1 MPKKAMVIYVDKKIT
16 LHDLILIFGENFIPA
31 DIDKKILMKHF
42 EVGENRIIGNK
53 TVEKIKDVL
62 LASIEATRTEQNK
75 ERGRVIES
83 PLERLMPRS
92 QIVPQEPKEEIKT
105 PETVQEEDKY
115 GLKTLKSG
123 IVTQRLSE
131 RSKSKSSSEE
141 IKSLGEDLKEE
152 ANSQL
157 PSIEELTVLSGGNLK
172 RNGLIPE
179 TVKKEVAIRE
189 FQAQGEDFS
198 KRWGEEKIRDREGKM
213 QEINNPAYIFHSD
226 LWQFEEAREINKM
239 QRCEIMQHVVLNM
252 VANNINVVMLENEE
266 EPFFVVEGYG
276 ILHSKESL
284 IGQVKVNELIQ
295 LLIISSEAWQIALKK
310 PEAMIRGIDPSR
322 KDQLH
327 AIDMTSI
334 VPLANI
340 RSKIVEYD
348 GKFKINYE
356 NPEQVLTKCT
366 RAIENHRKNIIWT
379 CGANTIDI
387 LREASKRH
395 RILID
400 NPSNCLNLVVLGT
413 NQAFHPM
420 KVSFEDPNKLKI
432 EELLPDYCKKHSI
445 FSEKDMTNIFGS
457 IPAIYDSSI
466 TEEIVSEN
474 TMIANAVYRRIGYS
488 AIESIF
494 EPGYIQ
500 GSQAEIIPVSKL
512 DIILPPPTEELQQ
525 KLIRKGLNIEQDTV
539 GF

>member
-1 MPKKAMVIYVDKKIT
+1 MVIYLDKKIT
-16 LHDLILIFGENFIPA
+16 LHDLLLIFGEDFIPA

-42 EVGENRIIGNK
+42 EIGENRIIGKK
-53 TVEKIKDVL
+53 TIEKIKEVL
-62 LASIEATRTEQNK
+62 VASIETTRNEQNK

-83 PLERLMPRS
+83 PLERLLPRS
-92 QIVPQEPKEEIKT
+92 QVVKEEPKEEIKT
-105 PETVQEEDKY
+105 TEPVQEEDRY
-115 GLKTLKSG
+115 GLKSIKSG
-123 IVTQRLSE
+123 IVTKRLLE
-131 RSKSKSSSEE
+131 KSKVPTEE
-141 IKSLGEDLKEE
+141 MKIESNSIKDDS
-152 ANSQL
+152 NSQL
-157 PSIEELTVLSGGNLK
+157 PSVEELTVLSGSNLK
-172 RNGLIPE
+172 RNGLTPE

-189 FQAQGEDFS
+189 FQAQGEDLS
-198 KRWGEEKIRDREGKM
+198 KRWGEERIKDREGKI

-239 QRCEIMQHVVLNM
+239 QRCEIMQHVVLDM

-284 IGQVKVNELIQ
+284 KGQVKIDELIQ
-295 LLIISSEAWQIALKK
+295 ILIISSEAWQIALKK
-310 PEAMIRGIDPSR
+310 PEAMIRGIGSTGR
-322 KDQLH
+322 NQLH

-340 RSKIVEYD
+340 RAKIVDYD
-348 GKFKINYE
+348 GKFKVNYE
-356 NPEQVLTKCT
+356 NPEQVLTNCT

-379 CGANTIDI
+379 SGATTIDI
-387 LREASKRH
+387 LRDAAKRH
-395 RILID
+395 RALID
-400 NPSNCLNLVVLGT
+400 TPSESLNMVVLGT

-420 KVSFEDPNKLKI
+420 KIRFNDPQNLMI

-445 FSEKDMTNIFGS
+445 FSEKDIKNIFGS
-457 IPAIYDSSI
+457 IPAIYDLDI
-466 TEEIVSEN
+466 TENINSEFSK
-474 TMIANAVYRRIGYS
+474 IADAVYKRIGFS
-488 AIESIF
+488 AIETIF

-500 GSQAEIIPVSKL
+500 GSQTEMIPISKL